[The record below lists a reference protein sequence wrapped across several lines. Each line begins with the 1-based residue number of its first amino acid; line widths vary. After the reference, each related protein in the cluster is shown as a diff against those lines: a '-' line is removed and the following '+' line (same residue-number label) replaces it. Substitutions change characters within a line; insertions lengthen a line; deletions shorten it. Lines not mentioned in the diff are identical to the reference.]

1 MSNII
6 WETLSYYK
14 HLILNESERKKLP
27 TRVLTT
33 AETLKAIREHRY
45 SLSRYGDG
53 EFDLIFGNSLK
64 FQKYD
69 QRLAE
74 KMKSILSDT
83 PESDVCKVA
92 IPRTFESLKGLTRNS
107 KRFWSL
113 YLLDNR
119 KKIYDILSPSY
130 TYYDAQITRIYVNR
144 QRKSDSVAYFRQWK
158 ELWSGEDLL
167 VVEGVSSR
175 FGAGNDLF
183 VEAKSVQRILCPA
196 KDAFDY
202 YDEIIEAVV
211 QHGQNKLV
219 LLALGPT
226 ATALAYD
233 LSHRGIWTIDSGNLD
248 MEYEWSNIRAKTQ
261 VAIKGKY
268 THEAE
273 NGTDVSEITDKN
285 YESQIIARIGI

>member
-14 HLILNESERKKLP
+14 HLCLNELERRKYP
-27 TRVLTT
+27 IQVLST
-33 AETLKAIREHRY
+33 ADTLRAIREQRC
-45 SLSRYGDG
+45 SLSRFGDG

-69 QRLAE
+69 PRLAE
-74 KMKSILSDT
+74 KMKNILLRT
-83 PESDVCKVA
+83 PKDDPCKVA
-92 IPRTFESLKGLTRNS
+92 IPRVFTSLKGLTRKS

-113 YLLDNR
+113 YLLENR
-119 KKIYDILSPSY
+119 KKIQGILCPSY

-144 QRKSDSVAYFRQWK
+144 QRKSDSVAYFQQWK
-158 ELWSGEDLL
+158 ELWRGEDIL

-183 VEAKSVQRILCPA
+183 AGAKSVQRILCPA
-196 KDAFDY
+196 RDAFDY
-202 YDEIIEAVV
+202 YDEIIETVV
-211 QHGQNKLV
+211 AHGKNKLV

-226 ATALAYD
+226 ATAMAYD
-233 LSHRGIWTIDSGNLD
+233 LSCRGIWTIDSGNLD

-261 VAIKGKY
+261 VAIQGKY

-273 NGTDVSEITDKN
+273 NGADVSNLSDKR
-285 YESQIIARIGI
+285 YESQIIARLGE